1 MESVTPGGFDGGMPG
16 GLMSGFPGGSVPG
29 IVGGAAGVPQL
40 LPQRALNSVLG
51 RAMNQ
56 ATRPSSASR
65 QMTGNGGGS
74 QSGRPQSGS
83 QQQQQQP
90 SAWGGLVG
98 RSLAAMGGRNPEYGQ
113 VPGEDREDSHG
124 GGFTGGGTNTA
135 AGVAAPQTSAAATA
149 GFLGRY
155 AALPQQIVTA
165 APGLGSINAETGEP
179 LALKPYQIYKLYADG
194 DEGLKYEG
202 FCRLLDHLEIQLNSE
217 RHHMACP
224 AALCLTLLCCPLPYL
239 ALLPSALP
247 CSAALCLTTLLC
259 PVLSDLP

>member
-29 IVGGAAGVPQL
+29 IGGAAGVPQL

-65 QMTGNGGGS
+65 QMTGNGSGP

-83 QQQQQQP
+83 QQQQQQQQP
-90 SAWGGLVG
+90 ASGWGFVNRGLAV
-98 RSLAAMGGRNPEYGQ
+98 MGGRNPEYGQ
-113 VPGEDREDSHG
+113 VPGEDGEDIHG
-124 GGFTGGGTNTA
+124 GGFAGGGANAA
-135 AGVAAPQTSAAATA
+135 AGAAAPQPSTAATT
-149 GFLGRY
+149 GFLGGY
-155 AALPQQIVTA
+155 AALPQQIVSA

-179 LALKPYQIYKLYADG
+179 VALKPYQIYKLYADG

-217 RHHMACP
+217 RHHSV
-224 AALCLTLLCCPLPYL
+224 T
-239 ALLPSALP
+239 
-247 CSAALCLTTLLC
+247 
-259 PVLSDLP
+259 